1 MYKGKDT
8 AETEGTGQPSQ
19 APEQPALVH
28 SPLAHDLPLMDNN
41 LEQTSE
47 SSQDRR
53 VVNQETS
60 SHNGL
65 HGPISNL
72 EPPGIDR
79 GDITGLMKDEMLRT
93 TRPWEVV
100 SGGQMIVV
108 FESLK
113 LVITNDSEDT
123 MMQVQITQT
132 LENPIF
138 MGTPPPPLSPPLI
151 SGMPMCHMTA
161 S

>member
-1 MYKGKDT
+1 MDKNKDSP
-8 AETEGTGQPSQ
+8 ESEGVGQPSQ
-19 APEQPALVH
+19 APETSRHTSPEQPALDH
-28 SPLAHDLPLMDNN
+28 SRLAHDLPLMDKN

-47 SSQDRR
+47 SFQDST

-123 MMQVQITQT
+123 MMQVQITQV
-132 LENPIF
+132 LEDPFF
-138 MGTPPPPLSPPLI
+138 MGFPPPPFNPP
-151 SGMPMCHMTA
+151 
-161 S
+161 

>member
-1 MYKGKDT
+1 MYKGKGT

-19 APEQPALVH
+19 APEQPALDH
-28 SPLAHDLPLMDNN
+28 SRLAHDLPLMDNN

-47 SSQDRR
+47 SFQDST

-65 HGPISNL
+65 HGPSSNP

-123 MMQVQITQT
+123 MMQVQTTQT

-138 MGTPPPPLSPPLI
+138 LGTSLPLNPPPPQYR
-151 SGMPMCHMTA
+151 GCQCVT
-161 S
+161 